1 MIITAEWRLTK
12 RYAREIRQLAG
23 GAQPGLEHISI
34 GFRHTTNNDYD
45 H

>member
-1 MIITAEWRLTK
+1 
-12 RYAREIRQLAG
+12 LAG